1 MEYIEKN
8 WKKLLTLLIVTMLV
22 IGGAV
27 WFFRW
32 QQRQQVLPHPHHA
45 FRLRFQKH
53 VAATETHLRH
63 CGPLPPLPV
72 LAHHVRSTKYV
83 MFTAESW
90 KV

>member
-32 QQRQQVLPHPHHA
+32 QERQQEILHEAQQV
-45 FRLRFQKH
+45 
-53 VAATETHLRH
+53 T
-63 CGPLPPLPV
+63 
-72 LAHHVRSTKYV
+72 
-83 MFTAESW
+83 
-90 KV
+90 